1 MGRDSLVLSILNA
14 GPVAGR
20 VACRDRIVVSTLHCG
35 CSNLGS
41 NPSLGTIV
49 LLPSD
54 LLFLPS
60 RRNTNAHLSSNVS
73 LLVTSQMLW
82 DMWCRDDSS
91 NNFTLTYNYYT
102 LSHLK

>member
-1 MGRDSLVLSILNA
+1 MGRDSLVVSILVA
-14 GPVAGR
+14 DPVAGR

-54 LLFLPS
+54 LLFL
-60 RRNTNAHLSSNVS
+60 HLDGI
-73 LLVTSQMLW
+73 QMLLISFP
-82 DMWCRDDSS
+82 MFQYLPHLRCFGICGVSQDDPSD
-91 NNFTLTYNYYT
+91 NFTLTLLN
-102 LSHLK
+102 